1 MERIFFLITFL
12 VSFYVS
18 SAQVGGAFEKAL
30 KKKLNE
36 TVDKKLEEKNTE
48 YEEETFN
55 YAIAFLD
62 KSESFENKQKGESL
76 IKGATFLRSD
86 EETKSDRDKAKD
98 IYEFGRLNYLNRSY
112 KIAEDK
118 LKDAVSEFEELGLIT
133 DVLYLKS
140 LGLLGQ
146 LYSDMGRFDKAAEF
160 SKKAL
165 EGWKTIYGD
174 TSKGFAAETNN
185 TAVLEFNLGNY
196 GKAERDMELAVS
208 LVSKSE
214 GQNSMPYAIA
224 LNNKAIL
231 YLHMGRSEEA
241 LPLITQCLGIAD
253 RKLKE
258 KSGAYLQLMT
268 NKALIYQEKGDF
280 ANAEATYNQAIQLQT
295 ERLKLN
301 RASDPDYAH
310 MLNNLASLYVLT
322 SRLPEAEKLLKESA
336 EIYKAKF
343 GLKHP
348 LTASANQD
356 LGNVF
361 RMQGRYTEAEVLLIQ
376 ALNTNKLRMGIK
388 HPRTVQN
395 LEDLAIVKWKK
406 GAVDN
411 ATQMFDSAMVFS
423 MEFINTFFP
432 SMSETE
438 KTKYWEKFKPRFYTY
453 YNFAFSQAGANPAL
467 FDKAIN
473 YRLAT
478 KGLLLSTST
487 KIKNLILSSG
497 DQALISLYTTWT
509 DQKRAL
515 ATYYTLSQEELTEQG
530 ISIAQLEKE
539 ANQTERLLS
548 QKSAAF
554 SSTLVAID
562 KDYKTI
568 LTKLNVGEVAIEFIQ
583 YPFFE
588 NQLTKSNRYAAVLF
602 KKDQAPGL
610 VIYEN
615 GNDLEGK
622 YYKSYKNL
630 IKLKSADEYSYKFF
644 WAPLETGIGTATK
657 VYVSPDGVFNQIS
670 LNTLKAT
677 DGKYLVEKQN
687 IKLLGNVIDLAEVK
701 GAANTSKSAF
711 LLGFPTY
718 GSASIAPLPGT
729 EKEINAVSASLKAS
743 GYQVAKNAGVA
754 ATETSVKKAASSKLI
769 HIATHGYFMEDVQ
782 SARESFGVQVEYARN
797 NPLLRSGLLMAGA
810 SEDGSAAEGFSSDD
824 NGVLTAYEVMNL
836 SLDKT
841 DLVILSACETGKG
854 DVKSGEGV
862 YGLQRAFT
870 VAGANRLVMSLWK
883 VDDTATQLLMT
894 GFYTNWV
901 TKGMEIS
908 VAFRK
913 SQLDL
918 MKTFPEPYYWGAFV
932 MVE

>member
-1 MERIFFLITFL
+1 MIRALVLLLFFCQVTH
-12 VSFYVS
+12 
-18 SAQVGGAFEKAL
+18 AQVGGAFEKAL

-36 TVDKKLEEKNTE
+36 AVDKKLEEKNTE

-76 IKGATFLRSD
+76 IKTATFLRSD
-86 EETKSDRDKAKD
+86 EEAKSDRDKAKD
-98 IYEFGRLNYLNRSY
+98 IYEFGRLNYLNRRY
-112 KIAEDK
+112 KMAETS
-118 LKDAVSEFEELGLIT
+118 LKDAVTEFERLELTT

-146 LYSDMGRFDKAAEF
+146 LYSDMGMFEKASEF

-165 EGWKTIYGD
+165 DGWKTIYGD
-174 TSKGFAAETNN
+174 TCKGFAAETSNY
-185 TAVLEFNLGNY
+185 AVLEFNLGNY
-196 GKAERDMELAVS
+196 SKAEREMELAVS
-208 LVSKSE
+208 LVGKSE

-231 YLHMGRSEEA
+231 FLHMGRSEEA
-241 LPLITQCLGIAD
+241 LPLITKCLSIAD

-280 ANAEATYNQAIQLQT
+280 VNAETTYNQAIQLQT

-322 SRLPEAEKLLKESA
+322 GRLPEAEKLLKESA

-343 GLKHP
+343 GMKHP
-348 LTASANQD
+348 LTASASQD
-356 LGNVF
+356 LGNVY
-361 RMQGRYTEAEVLLIQ
+361 RMQGRYADAEVLLIP
-376 ALNTNKLRMGIK
+376 ALNTNKLRLGVK
-388 HPRTVQN
+388 HPRTVQSM
-395 LEDLAIVKWKK
+395 EDLAIIKWKK
-406 GAVDN
+406 GEVEKAI
-411 ATQMFDSAMVFS
+411 QMFDSAMLFS

-453 YNFAFSQAGANPAL
+453 YNFAFSHAGANPAL

-497 DQALISLYTTWT
+497 DQSLVSLYTTWT

-530 ISIAQLEKE
+530 VNIAQLEKE

-548 QKSAAF
+548 QKSVAF
-554 SSTLVAID
+554 SSTLVSID
-562 KDYKTI
+562 KDYKKI
-568 LTKLNVGEVAIEFIQ
+568 LAKLNPGEVAVEFIQ

-588 NQLTKSNRYAAVLF
+588 NQLTKTNRYAAVIF
-602 KKDQAPGL
+602 NKDQSPAL
-610 VIYEN
+610 VVYEN

-622 YYKSYKNL
+622 YFKAYKNL
-630 IKLKSADEYSYKFF
+630 IKLKSSDEYSYKFF
-644 WAPLETGIGTATK
+644 WAPLEPGIGAATR

-687 IKLLGNVIDLAEVK
+687 IRLLGNVIDLAEAK
-701 GAANTSKSAF
+701 GASNASKSAF

-718 GSASIAPLPGT
+718 GSASITALPGT
-729 EKEINAVSASLKAS
+729 EKEINAVSASLKTS
-743 GYQVAKNAGVA
+743 GYQVAKNTGVA
-754 ATETSVKKAASSKLI
+754 ATETSVKEAASPRLI
-769 HIATHGYFMEDVQ
+769 HVATHGYFMEDVQ

-810 SEDGSAAEGFSSDD
+810 SEDGDGNQGFSSDD

-870 VAGANRLVMSLWK
+870 VAGANQLVMSLWK

-894 GFYTNWV
+894 GFYTNWI

-908 VAFRK
+908 AAFRK